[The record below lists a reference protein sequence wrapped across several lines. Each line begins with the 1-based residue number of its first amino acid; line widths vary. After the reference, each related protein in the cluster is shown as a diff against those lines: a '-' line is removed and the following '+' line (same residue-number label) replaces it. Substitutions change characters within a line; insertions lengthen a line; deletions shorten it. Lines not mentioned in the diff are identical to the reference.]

1 LKQGAGVLPVS
12 SVLFIIIEERCSVW
26 AEDEI
31 RRATKVVCE
40 KKEEREYSRGAFN
53 AGVEVRVSNKS
64 SFPFL
69 SPMLLIE
76 SPFLDI
82 EGPCSAFERK
92 QWESPGGGGCRRRRT
107 AVLPNFCFEAVY
119 KEETAKKHRKKERN
133 DLRLVLKSFR
143 EGPGRRE
150 HTHTHIGSQRERR
163 TEKSKKEST
172 EERID
177 REACRITSVMRSA

>member
-1 LKQGAGVLPVS
+1 MTNTHAHTQLKQGAGVLPVS

-92 QWESPGGGGCRRRRT
+92 QWESPGGGGVEGAEQSCCPT
-107 AVLPNFCFEAVY
+107 SVLKRF
-119 KEETAKKHRKKERN
+119 TRKKQ
-133 DLRLVLKSFR
+133 LKNT
-143 EGPGRRE
+143 EKRRE
-150 HTHTHIGSQRERR
+150 MTY
-163 TEKSKKEST
+163 
-172 EERID
+172 D
-177 REACRITSVMRSA
+177 